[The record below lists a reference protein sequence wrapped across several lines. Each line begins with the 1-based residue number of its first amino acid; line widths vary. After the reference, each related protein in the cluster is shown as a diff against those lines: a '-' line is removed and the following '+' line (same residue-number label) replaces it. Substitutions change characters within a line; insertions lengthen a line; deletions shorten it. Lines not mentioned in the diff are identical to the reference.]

1 MLEDIDTKLTQLL
14 VAEKET
20 EVVFE
25 CDTSTAGADY
35 LCVRTADREGDHSNS
50 RLPRPLTAQRLCR
63 EDRKSMR

>member
-25 CDTSTAGADY
+25 CDTRLAGAY
-35 LCVRTADREGDHSNS
+35 QTC
-50 RLPRPLTAQRLCR
+50 
-63 EDRKSMR
+63 